1 MFRLMMVTA
10 LLGAV
15 MGCTTPT
22 KVKVEHKVITPDGV
36 TTETKADFEGLP
48 RHWQNLLFRW
58 EDVLELQGGEAI
70 VVQPDYEGIIEAVTP
85 AVMAAFCAQNPL
97 SCPKGD

>member
-1 MFRLMMVTA
+1 MIRLLIVTV

-22 KVKVEHKVITPDGV
+22 KVKVDHTVTTPDGV
-36 TTETKADFEGLP
+36 TTETHAEFEGLP
-48 RHWQNLLFRW
+48 RHWANLFFKW
-58 EDVLELQGGEAI
+58 EDTLELQGGEAT
-70 VVQPDYEGIIEAVTP
+70 VVQPDYKGIIKEVTP